1 MLRYYDLK
9 KQKNKHQPYIY
20 QLLLLLTLLLAFILR
35 LYNLQNIPNGLFTDE
50 AARGYDAFSIS
61 RTGADMFGVWL
72 PLFPRGFDDYTA
84 GLYIYLTV
92 PFVFFLDLSHF
103 STRLASVFIG
113 VLTVAVSYQAI
124 RRPFGR
130 QAGIMGAALIA
141 LSPWYVLLS
150 RIGTEWNLLALG
162 PMLTIVLAYRGLSRP
177 RWLIAAGAAGGL
189 SLYGYA
195 PVKAFLPLLLL
206 GFVIFYWREL
216 LNQKWA
222 ALTAA
227 LILAL
232 LALPLY
238 LFSFT
243 ATGLTRFQEISAFSN
258 MSQTEAI
265 TFFIKN
271 YFIYLDP
278 RFLIGLVRPNLFFIQ
293 QLKHVGI
300 LYWFELILIILGL
313 TYLFKLGR
321 RDHYFW
327 LYWLLVAPI
336 GINLHVHSPKPALWL
351 TSTPTLH
358 GLAAAGL
365 VFLLVAAYQGFCS
378 SNAIRKKV
386 QQGLAIASLLFIAA
400 LAVVNIKT
408 MLNDLFIQFPIYA
421 THTNDWGYGMQQ
433 GVEDLI
439 HYQPAFDQANID
451 TFGPIAGIY
460 AAYYTQFSPQQRH
473 LEVAHYGENA
483 WQQLESLTIGA
494 IEARALQPGCF
505 VSLTRSDKL
514 AQIPGPHLP
523 LTTYYLPDGQLS
535 SLQIAA
541 IASPQT
547 PRQPVL
553 AIFGEQLLLAEY
565 GLASAKSGDSLN
577 MSPGQALCLVL
588 LWQSAGHLTTDYTV
602 FTHLLG
608 PPRVDTGSP
617 LWAQHDSIPVGGLR
631 PTSSWQS
638 GEIIQDMHVLFIPN
652 DIPAGKYQL
661 NVGLYDS
668 TTGQRLA
675 VGDQQEQI
683 TLIEI
688 TIP

>member
-1 MLRYYDLK
+1 
-9 KQKNKHQPYIY
+9 
-20 QLLLLLTLLLAFILR
+20 
-35 LYNLQNIPNGLFTDE
+35 
-50 AARGYDAFSIS
+50 
-61 RTGADMFGVWL
+61 MFGVWL
-72 PLFPRGFDDYTA
+72 PIFPRGFDDYTA
-84 GLYIYLTV
+84 GLYVYLTV

-103 STRLASVFIG
+103 STRLASALIG

-124 RRPFGR
+124 RRPFGP
-130 QAGIMGAALIA
+130 QAGILGAALIA
-141 LSPWYVLLS
+141 ISPWYVLLS

-177 RWLIAAGAAGGL
+177 KWLVAAGAVAGL

-195 PVKAFLPLLLL
+195 PVKAFLPLLLA
-206 GFVIFYWREL
+206 GFVLFYWPEL
-216 LNQKWA
+216 LRQKWA
-222 ALTAA
+222 ALSAV

-232 LALPLY
+232 LTLPVY

-243 ATGLTRFQEISAFSN
+243 ASGLARFQEVSTFSN
-258 MSQTEAI
+258 LSQTEAI

-300 LYWFELILIILGL
+300 LYWFELVLIIFGL

-365 VFLLVAAYQGFCS
+365 VFLLGATRQGFGS
-378 SNAIRKKV
+378 SNATRKKV
-386 QQGLAIASLLFIAA
+386 QQGLSVATLLFIAA

-408 MLNDLFIQFPIYA
+408 MLNDLFVQFPIYA
-421 THTNDWGYGMQQ
+421 THTSDWGYGMQQ

-439 HYQPAFDQANID
+439 HFQPAFDQANID

-460 AAYYTQFSPQQRH
+460 AVYYTQFSPQKRH
-473 LEVAHYGENA
+473 LEIAQHSENA
-483 WQQLESLTIGA
+483 WQQLGPLTIGI
-494 IEARALQPGCF
+494 IETRALQAGCHI
-505 VSLTRSDKL
+505 SLTRSDKL
-514 AQIPGPHLP
+514 AQIPGSHIP
-523 LTTYYLPDGQLS
+523 LTTYFLPDGQLS
-535 SLQIAA
+535 SLQINA

-547 PRQPVL
+547 PHKSVQ

-588 LWQSAGHLTTDYTV
+588 WWQSTGHLTTDYTV

-608 PPRVDTGSP
+608 PPRPDTGSP
-617 LWAQHDSIPVGGLR
+617 LWAQHDSVPVGGLR
-631 PTSSWQS
+631 PTSSWQT
-638 GEIIQDMHVLFIPN
+638 GELIQDMHVLFIPV
-652 DIPAGKYQL
+652 DILPGRYQL
-661 NVGLYDS
+661 YVGLYDS
-668 TTGQRLA
+668 TTRQRLP
-675 VGDQQEQI
+675 VQQNNGQEDEQ
-683 TLIEI
+683 LFLLEI
-688 TIP
+688 TIQ